1 MEFILLAVIIF
12 IVFAVLFVNN
22 KCMCKEKY
30 TAQKGG
36 RGISTDSSGSPTP
49 SAPSFPILNIDI
61 KNAVDSNITSINEA
75 ITGLQEVVDNFKD
88 NTLSFSMNDNLN
100 TNITTAVTKAK
111 TALETTLST
120 LQNTIKSNLKISI

>member
-22 KCMCKEKY
+22 TCTCKENY
-30 TAQKGG
+30 TVQKGG
-36 RGISTDSSGSPTP
+36 RGISTDTSGSPTP
-49 SAPSFPILNIDI
+49 SLPSFPILNIDI

-88 NTLSFSMNDNLN
+88 NNLSFVTNNNLQ
-100 TNITTAVTKAK
+100 TNISTAVTNAK
-111 TALETTLST
+111 TALETTLTT
-120 LQNTIKSNLKISI
+120 LQNTIKSNLNISI